1 MPGTDERTPV
11 RAAIYARI
19 SLDRNGASLGVERQI
34 EDCQALAS
42 DRGWQVVG
50 TYVDNDISAYSGKP
64 RPGYRTLLSD
74 IDAELVDVVVAWH
87 TDRIHRSPRELE
99 EWIELSERKRVAT
112 VTVRAGELD
121 LSTAAGRMVARMLG
135 AAARHESE
143 QKSER
148 VRRARQQAAAMGKHH
163 GKLGYG
169 YDVDGTIDVGQATI
183 VREIAA
189 RILAGES
196 LFSITSELNARRIP
210 SPGGSSWRSP
220 NLRSMIMRG
229 SLCGWREWEPGGRGH
244 GHGELVAKGEWAAIL
259 DRETT
264 EQLRALLTDPARRR
278 GRQPQHLL
286 TGILVCGRCESR
298 MSGGPDGAGGHRYAC
313 SAQPG
318 LSRCGRCTVS
328 GPPVDA
334 LVTEA
339 VFAALTGSPM
349 PASPAAAPPAESVA
363 ELEDARRRLATLAE
377 EYAAGRISHGEW
389 AAARAVVVNRLER
402 AQAELQ
408 SAPRGAALGQVPR
421 ERNELERWWADATLD
436 RQRAVL
442 KVLIE
447 RVVVRPA
454 GKGGNR
460 FDASR
465 IEPPV
470 WRV

>member
-1 MPGTDERTPV
+1 
-11 RAAIYARI
+11 
-19 SLDRNGASLGVERQI
+19 
-34 EDCQALAS
+34 
-42 DRGWQVVG
+42 
-50 TYVDNDISAYSGKP
+50 
-64 RPGYRTLLSD
+64 
-74 IDAELVDVVVAWH
+74 
-87 TDRIHRSPRELE
+87 
-99 EWIELSERKRVAT
+99 
-112 VTVRAGELD
+112 
-121 LSTAAGRMVARMLG
+121 
-135 AAARHESE
+135 
-143 QKSER
+143 
-148 VRRARQQAAAMGKHH
+148 MGKHH

-210 SPGGSSWRSP
+210 SPRGILMAKPKSSFNDHARFLVRLAGG
-220 NLRSMIMRG
+220 
-229 SLCGWREWEPGGRGH
+229 EPGGRGH

-264 EQLRALLTDPARRR
+264 EQLRALLTDPVRRR

-421 ERNELERWWADATLD
+421 ERNELERWWADAMLD